1 MKRVLLS
8 SIILLAVS
16 FSVTAQKTA
25 KVAAKPA
32 AKGAPKAV
40 ATGTPKFKNL
50 LDSFSYAAGFNVATN
65 MQAQGINQ
73 LNAAMMNKGIEDVF
87 KKNTPAFSQEL
98 INSTMQKQ
106 LDIFALAKGAEV
118 SKKGQAFL
126 DADRKSTRLNS
137 SHDKTRPEVKTTPS
151 GLQYEVIKSGDVNS
165 PTAKGI
171 DTVVVNYRVALF
183 DGEDIENS
191 FKSGQPAVFP
201 VMGVIKGWIEVLQLM
216 RKGDHWKVYVPSE
229 LAYGAAGNGQAIPPY
244 STLKFEISLEDI
256 KPAVTASN

>member
-1 MKRVLLS
+1 MKKVLLS
-8 SIILLAVS
+8 TIILLAVS

-32 AKGAPKAV
+32 TKGAAKTPAP
-40 ATGTPKFKNL
+40 GTPKFKNL
-50 LDSFSYAAGFNVATN
+50 LDSFSYAAGYNVATN

-73 LNAAMMNKGIEDVF
+73 LNAAMMNKGVEDVF
-87 KKNTPAFSQEL
+87 KKNTPLLSQEL
-98 INSTMQKQ
+98 INATMQKQ
-106 LDIFALAKGAEV
+106 LDLFALAKGAEA

-126 DADRKSTRLNS
+126 DANKKRK
-137 SHDKTRPEVKTTPS
+137 EVTTTAS
-151 GLQYEVIKSGDVNS
+151 GLQYEVIKNGDANS
-165 PTAKGI
+165 PKPRGI

-216 RKGDHWKVYVPSE
+216 RKGDHWKVYIPSE
-229 LAYGAAGNGQAIPPY
+229 LAYGAAGNGAAIPPF

-256 KPAVTASN
+256 KPAVTADK